1 MYFSARVHAIV
12 KFEPPFTFYNS
23 EKLQN
28 LEYLKKGEQFHC
40 VQSFNVC
47 IIIQVYKYCI
57 IIQNVYDIISDKA
70 EYKNICLF

>member
-1 MYFSARVHAIV
+1 M

-28 LEYLKKGEQFHC
+28 LEYLKKGEQFQC
-40 VQSFNVC
+40 CAIIYVC
-47 IIIQVYKYCI
+47 IIIQVLYKYCI

-70 EYKNICLF
+70 EYKNICAF